1 MQARPAGEPCSPT
14 HPPLLPRPAAP
25 VPLPRPPPP
34 APRSLGRKKKRD
46 KIFGGAKMQSL
57 AAKDATITFK
67 DIAGVDQVLIN
78 DSTLF

>member
-1 MQARPAGEPCSPT
+1 MQAGRSALQPDAPRLP
-14 HPPLLPRPAAP
+14 PRPAT
-25 VPLPRPPPP
+25 PPPP
-34 APRSLGRKKKRD
+34 PPPPPRSLGRKKKRD